1 MKRRASIIAV
11 SLFAALALLVFPSG
25 CMPSIRATSAQLAAL
40 ESGTS
45 NVEGIAGRVVAYRR
59 AGDPNGQRVILIHGS
74 PGDWAAWGDY
84 LVEPIGDLDL
94 VAVDRLGY
102 GASTSGLDA
111 DGQPVKKAVLPYDEQ
126 AGALA
131 GLLVERNGRWP
142 IVVGH
147 SLGGPIA
154 ARLAADHPGK
164 VDGVLILAGS
174 MDPRFEQPRWYSS
187 LFASPLTRWML
198 PRPLGQSNREMMAT
212 LGETRALGDVL
223 DRVTCRVIVLH
234 GARDSLV
241 PVGNVD
247 YMRAKMT
254 NARSTEFIVLPEQG
268 HFIPWEQEQLVRAL
282 IEKLTAPPSTNEPE

>member
-1 MKRRASIIAV
+1 MKRRASIIAAT
-11 SLFAALALLVFPSG
+11 LFAAAALLVFPSG
-25 CMPSIRATSAQLAAL
+25 CMPSMRATPAQLAAL
-40 ESGTS
+40 ESGS
-45 NVEGIAGRVVAYRR
+45 HEVDGVAGRAVAYRR
-59 AGDPNGQRVILIHGS
+59 AGNPDGQRVLMIHGS

-84 LVEPIGDLDL
+84 LVEPVEGLDM

-102 GASTSGLDA
+102 GASTSGLD
-111 DGQPVKKAVLPYDEQ
+111 KKGRPAKAAVLPYEEQ

-154 ARLAADHPGK
+154 ARLAADHPDK

-174 MDPRFEQPRWYSS
+174 LDPRFEQPRWYSR
-187 LFASPLTRWML
+187 LFSSPMTRWVL
-198 PRPLGQSNREMMAT
+198 PSALGQSNREMMAT
-212 LGETRALGDVL
+212 LGETRALGEVL

-247 YMRAKMT
+247 YMRETMS
-254 NARSTEFIVLPEQG
+254 NARSVEVIVLPEQG
-268 HFIPWEQEQLVRAL
+268 HFIPWEQEKLVREL
-282 IEKLTAPPSTNEPE
+282 IGKLASAEPQ